1 MRPIVSATLIA
12 TLLATAAT
20 SAHHSHPDFLA
31 DQEATVEG
39 TIDSIQFENPHVIVK
54 ITTADSVLYT
64 IEWQGATW
72 LANEPRVFV
81 TPIPGPVT
89 SDTLRVG
96 DLIVV
101 TGVPPRD
108 PMRHELVNL
117 KALSR
122 PADNWLWTCRRPP
135 GHMC

>member
-1 MRPIVSATLIA
+1 MRLIVSATLIA
-12 TLLATAAT
+12 TLLATAAA

-54 ITTADSVLYT
+54 IKTTDSVLYT

-96 DLIVV
+96 DRIVV

-108 PMRHELVNL
+108 PMRNELVNL
-117 KALSR
+117 KAVSR